1 MYILSMATTMRVNRN
16 EFQILGGL
24 YAIPQKLIS
33 IFFIIWIA
41 LSMPVWLALGS
52 QYAIQNLRGAWA
64 DTALSDI
71 LSERYDC
78 PVKVSDVRFRSWSE
92 IYFNAIEI
100 RSKEGRNLI
109 YGSHGSFKLKRMEL
123 KKLALF
129 ETEIDLRDVFFTK
142 EYYKSSPA
150 LKKWGYL
157 MHKPIPVKQ
166 LRLRIIQNSEFT
178 RLNIIDCKSDVLD
191 LEGGLIINK
200 AGKIEN
206 KVKVSYNPWTLL
218 RTAL

>member
-1 MYILSMATTMRVNRN
+1 MYILSMVPPIHVNRN

-24 YAIPQKLIS
+24 YAIPQKLMS

-41 LSMPVWLALGS
+41 LSLPVWIAAGS
-52 QYAIQNLRGAWA
+52 HFAFQNLRGAWA

-78 PVKVSDVRFRSWSE
+78 PVKVSDVRFRNWSE
-92 IYFNAIEI
+92 IYFNAIEVQ
-100 RSKEGRNLI
+100 SKEGRNLI

-142 EYYKSSPA
+142 EYYKNSPA

-157 MHKPIPVKQ
+157 MHRPISVKQ
-166 LRLRIIQNSEFT
+166 LRLRVIQIGCFG
-178 RLNIIDCKSDVLD
+178 I
-191 LEGGLIINK
+191 GGWFDHQQNW
-200 AGKIEN
+200 E
-206 KVKVSYNPWTLL
+206 S
-218 RTAL
+218 